1 MRTYSMR
8 KTNKN
13 VKGKREKSKKSIKNR
28 TGFRLSGRVS
38 YCRTLVNRIDERIPF
53 TAMTADCYIM
63 LSYSFTMML
72 CAGIAEVSSDTL
84 TVPSNM
90 LFTRAL

>member
-8 KTNKN
+8 KTNKKA
-13 VKGKREKSKKSIKNR
+13 KGKRGKSKISIKNR
-28 TGFRLSGRVS
+28 TGFRLSGRGS
-38 YCRTLVNRIDERIPF
+38 CCRKLVNRIDERIPF
-53 TAMTADCYIM
+53 TAAEICYIM

>member
-13 VKGKREKSKKSIKNR
+13 AKGKRGKSKISIKNR
-28 TGFRLSGRVS
+28 TGFRLSGLLC
-38 YCRTLVNRIDERIPF
+38 CRKLVNRIDERIPF
-53 TAMTADCYIM
+53 TAAAICYIM

>member
-13 VKGKREKSKKSIKNR
+13 AKGKRGKSKISIKNR
-28 TGFRLSGRVS
+28 TGFRLPGFLC
-38 YCRTLVNRIDERIPF
+38 CRKLVNRIDERIPF

>member
-13 VKGKREKSKKSIKNR
+13 AKGKRGKSKISIKNR
-28 TGFRLSGRVS
+28 TGFRLSGRGS
-38 YCRTLVNRIDERIPF
+38 CCRKPVNRIDERIPF

>member
-1 MRTYSMR
+1 M
-8 KTNKN
+8 
-13 VKGKREKSKKSIKNR
+13 REKSKISIKNR
-28 TGFRLSGRVS
+28 TGFRLPGRVS
-38 YCRTLVNRIDERIPF
+38 CCRKLVNRIDERIPF

>member
-13 VKGKREKSKKSIKNR
+13 AKGKRGKSKISIKNR

-38 YCRTLVNRIDERIPF
+38 YCREPVSRIDERIPF
-53 TAMTADCYIM
+53 TAAAICYIM

>member
-13 VKGKREKSKKSIKNR
+13 AKGKRGKSKISIKNR

-38 YCRTLVNRIDERIPF
+38 YCRKLVNRIDEQIPF
-53 TAMTADCYIM
+53 TAAAICYIM

>member
-13 VKGKREKSKKSIKNR
+13 AKGKRGKSKISIKNR
-28 TGFRLSGRVS
+28 TGFRLPGRGS
-38 YCRTLVNRIDERIPF
+38 CCRKLVNRIDERIPF
-53 TAMTADCYIM
+53 TAAAICYIM

>member
-13 VKGKREKSKKSIKNR
+13 AKGKRGKSKISIKNR

-38 YCRTLVNRIDERIPF
+38 CCRKLVNRIDERRPF
-53 TAMTADCYIM
+53 TAAAICYIM

>member
-13 VKGKREKSKKSIKNR
+13 AKGKRGKSKISIKNR
-28 TGFRLSGRVS
+28 TGFRLPGRVS
-38 YCRTLVNRIDERIPF
+38 CCREPVSRIDERIPF
-53 TAMTADCYIM
+53 TAAAICYIM

>member
-13 VKGKREKSKKSIKNR
+13 AKGKRGKSKISIKKPD
-28 TGFRLSGRVS
+28 RLSPAGRVS
-38 YCRTLVNRIDERIPF
+38 CCREPVNRIDERIPF
-53 TAMTADCYIM
+53 TAAAICYIM

>member
-13 VKGKREKSKKSIKNR
+13 AKGKRGKSKISIKNR
-28 TGFRLSGRVS
+28 TGFRLPGRVS
-38 YCRTLVNRIDERIPF
+38 YCRKPVNRIDERIPF
-53 TAMTADCYIM
+53 TAAAICYIM

>member
-1 MRTYSMR
+1 M
-8 KTNKN
+8 
-13 VKGKREKSKKSIKNR
+13 KRFAEMQAIHKKPD
-28 TGFRLSGRVS
+28 RLRLPGRVS
-38 YCRTLVNRIDERIPF
+38 CCRKLVNRIDERIPF
-53 TAMTADCYIM
+53 TAAAICYIM

>member
-13 VKGKREKSKKSIKNR
+13 AKGKRGKSKISIKNR
-28 TGFRLSGRVS
+28 TGFRLPGRVS
-38 YCRTLVNRIDERIPF
+38 YCRKLVNRIDERIPF
-53 TAMTADCYIM
+53 TAAAICYIM

>member
-13 VKGKREKSKKSIKNR
+13 AKGKRGKSKISIKNR

-38 YCRTLVNRIDERIPF
+38 YCRKLVNRIDERIPF
-53 TAMTADCYIM
+53 TAAVICYIM

>member
-13 VKGKREKSKKSIKNR
+13 AKGKRGKSKISIKNR

-53 TAMTADCYIM
+53 TAAAICYIM

>member
-13 VKGKREKSKKSIKNR
+13 AKGKRGKSKISIKNR
-28 TGFRLSGRVS
+28 TGFRLPGRG
-38 YCRTLVNRIDERIPF
+38 CRTLVNRIDERIPF

>member
-8 KTNKN
+8 KTTKMR
-13 VKGKREKSKKSIKNR
+13 KGNGKKAKASIKNR
-28 TGFRLSGRVS
+28 SGFRLSGRGS
-38 YCRTLVNRIDERIPF
+38 CCRKPVNRIDERIPF
-53 TAMTADCYIM
+53 TAMNADCYIM

>member
-1 MRTYSMR
+1 MR

-13 VKGKREKSKKSIKNR
+13 AKGKRGKSKISIKNR

-38 YCRTLVNRIDERIPF
+38 YGRTLVTRIDERIPF
-53 TAMTADCYIM
+53 TAAAICYIM